1 MAVTREDLM
10 QALRI
15 AAKEIY
21 EEVPDMDE
29 EFQILWN
36 EGENPLAA
44 ETLASAS
51 AMLASRLS
59 GRQVHYYWHRIEPS
73 ADVYEPD
80 NNLCVILV
88 DERGQCLTFQRH
100 IGYAEIGVDVK
111 VFNWESA
118 VEALEQIVKVVSSN
132 LNV

>member
-29 EFQILWN
+29 EFQILWS

-51 AMLASRLS
+51 ALLASRLS
-59 GRQVHYYWHRIEPS
+59 GRQVYYYWHMIEPT
-73 ADVYEPD
+73 PD
-80 NNLCVILV
+80 AYVPDENLYIILV
-88 DERGQCLTFQRH
+88 SDDGRCLTFQRNP
-100 IGYAEIGVDVK
+100 GYAEIGVSVK
-111 VFNWESA
+111 VSDWESA
-118 VEALEQIVKVVSSN
+118 VEALETIAKVVSSN
-132 LNV
+132 LGI